1 MSKQVLGAVGVVS
14 TTIEVT
20 YEIDFFSQQYMYLTR
35 ATDSPI
41 LLSSN
46 NVQIYVDFPPALCNC
61 KCFIVFSPHSPWLQ
75 YYLSSPIATAQ
86 NIYNDTK

>member
-46 NVQIYVDFPPALCNC
+46 NC
-61 KCFIVFSPHSPWLQ
+61 KFM
-75 YYLSSPIATAQ
+75 
-86 NIYNDTK
+86 